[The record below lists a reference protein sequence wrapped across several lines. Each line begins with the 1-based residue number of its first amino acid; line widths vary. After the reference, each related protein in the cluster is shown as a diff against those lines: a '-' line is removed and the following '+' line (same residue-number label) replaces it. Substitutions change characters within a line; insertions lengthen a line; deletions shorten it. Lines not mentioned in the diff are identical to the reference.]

1 MDTPQPTSLLG
12 LRGWFRL
19 MAAALVL
26 VVLAGTARL
35 VLVEWHQMVRAQAAL
50 EAVSRLRLALSVM
63 EMVSR
68 ERGPA
73 NGVLGSEGEDAVA
86 ERQRL
91 KEARARTDEAVA
103 RFQAGLGGL
112 KDDDARAVRL
122 TAQAQA
128 FRQALLQARQ
138 VVDQQAQLPLATRHP
153 QAIRRSVQGMVA
165 LVPRLAPAIWLFA
178 DQAQQAEPAIGSSVW
193 AARLAAELREYAGQL
208 GSLFTPALAHDVSFS
223 TSELREIERVQG
235 RIDEL
240 RSLLN
245 VRLSLGMSSDDV
257 ARSHEAV
264 ERQYF
269 GRGGA
274 LIDEV
279 LDAGRARGGFDMGT
293 AGFAQAYVPLMD
305 PILALRDTLLAEAEH
320 DSVAAREHSE
330 STLVRAAVGAAAAM
344 VLVLLMLRVALLRI
358 VNPLAQT
365 AEALQAMSAGQMCP
379 VLPLPQADDEIAA
392 VVRGVEALQQQS
404 QARLALE
411 RERDALIAS
420 LRTQSTTD
428 FLTGLP
434 NRRAFFEA
442 ADAEMAR
449 ARRHGFGLVLMLLD
463 VDHFKRINDTLGHA
477 AGDQALA
484 AVSAMLRQSMRQGDL
499 AARLGGEEFVA
510 LLSHCEPEDGWRFAE
525 RLREGIAQQ
534 VIEVNGGGA
543 SLSLTVSIGL
553 SAPAPDG
560 SSTLDT
566 LMAQADGAM
575 YQAKQA
581 GRNRTQLA
589 A

>member
-1 MDTPQPTSLLG
+1 MNTPQPTSLLG

-26 VVLAGTARL
+26 VVLVGTARL
-35 VLVEWHQMVRAQAAL
+35 VQVEWRQMAQAQQAL
-50 EAVSRLRLALSVM
+50 EAVSRLRLALSAM

-73 NGVLGSEGEDAVA
+73 NGVLGSEAKGADA
-86 ERQRL
+86 EQQRL
-91 KEARARTDEAVA
+91 KDARARTDEAVA
-103 RFQAGLGGL
+103 RLQAALGGL
-112 KDDDARAVRL
+112 DADDTAGARL
-122 TAQAQA
+122 SQQAQA

-138 VVDQQAQLPLATRHP
+138 TIDRQAALPLAQRHP
-153 QAIRRSVQGMVA
+153 QDIRRCVQGMVA

-178 DQAQQAEPAIGSSVW
+178 DQAQRAEPAIGSDVW

-208 GSLFTPALAHDVSFS
+208 GSLFTPALARQLPFS
-223 TSELREIERVQG
+223 TTEMQEIERVMG

-245 VRLSLGMSSDDV
+245 VRLSLGMPSDDTV
-257 ARSHEAV
+257 RSHELV
-264 ERQYF
+264 ERMYF
-269 GRGGA
+269 AQGGA
-274 LIDEV
+274 LIDRV
-279 LDAGRARGGFDMGT
+279 LESGRAQGQFEMDP
-293 AGFAQAYVPLMD
+293 AGFAHAYVPLMD
-305 PILALRDTLLAEAEH
+305 PILALRDTLLGQAERESAL
-320 DSVAAREHSE
+320 ARERSQN
-330 STLVRAAVGAAAAM
+330 TLIRATVGTFAAL
-344 VLVLLMLRVALLRI
+344 VLVVLMLRLALQRI

-365 AEALQAMSAGQMCP
+365 AEALQAMSAGQLNP
-379 VLPLPQADDEIAA
+379 VLPVPQADDEIAA
-392 VVRGVEALQQQS
+392 IVRGVEALKQQS

-411 RERDALIAS
+411 RERDVLIAS

-449 ARRHGFGLVLMLLD
+449 ARRHGFGVVLMLLD
-463 VDHFKRINDTLGHA
+463 VDHFKRINDSLGHA

-484 AVSAMLRQSMRQGDL
+484 AVSATLRQSMRQGDL

-525 RLREGIAQQ
+525 RLRECIADQTIA
-534 VIEVNGGGA
+534 VDGGA
-543 SLSLTVSIGL
+543 RTLSLTVSIGL
-553 SAPAPDG
+553 AAPAADG
-560 SSTLDT
+560 GSTLDT